1 MSEEVILS
9 AHGVVVT
16 VGGSRNGRH
25 GTEILH
31 GIDLDLHAG
40 EVLGLIGPN
49 GAGKSTLL
57 GALSGDIE
65 PVSGEVL
72 LAGSPYRRY
81 GVREAART
89 RSVMLQDSRVSFAH
103 LVRDVVE
110 MGRSAWVGSRGA
122 NEREDRGADHAL
134 VDTCLRDVG
143 MLEMQDRD
151 VTTLSGGERARV
163 AFARVMVQ
171 QARCTLLDEPTAAMD
186 IGHQERTM
194 RSVRRIAAGGV
205 GVIVVLHDLNLAAQ
219 YCDRLA
225 LLGDGRIDA
234 VGSPVEVCTTERLS
248 RVYEWPVSV
257 DEIHGELWIR
267 PTPSAT

>member
-1 MSEEVILS
+1 MSDGVVLS
-9 AHGVVVT
+9 ARRVVVT
-16 VGGSRNGRH
+16 VGGSRNVRH

-31 GIDLDLHAG
+31 GVDLDLHEG

-57 GALSGDIE
+57 GALSGDTA

-72 LAGSPYRRY
+72 LAGRPYRDY

-89 RSVMLQDSRVSFAH
+89 RSVMLQDPRVSFSH

-110 MGRSAWVGSRGA
+110 MGRSAWAGRRGTT
-122 NEREDRGADHAL
+122 ERDDRGADRAV
-134 VDTCLRDVG
+134 VDACLADVG

-163 AFARVMVQ
+163 AFARVMAQ

-194 RSVRRIAAGGV
+194 RSVRRVAAGGV

-225 LLGDGRIDA
+225 LLGDGRIEA
-234 VGSPVEVCTTERLS
+234 VGSPAEVCTAERLS

-257 DEIHGELWIR
+257 DEMHGELWIR
-267 PTPSAT
+267 PTPSDS